1 MITTVAA
8 ALAGA
13 VMLAIIIMM
22 VRLAR
27 QPSGT
32 TTAQANAIEAGLEVA
47 R

>member
-1 MITTVAA
+1 MTAIAA
-8 ALAGA
+8 ALAGT
-13 VMLAIIIMM
+13 VMIAIIIMM

-32 TTAQANAIEAGLEVA
+32 TTAQAQAIEAGLEVA